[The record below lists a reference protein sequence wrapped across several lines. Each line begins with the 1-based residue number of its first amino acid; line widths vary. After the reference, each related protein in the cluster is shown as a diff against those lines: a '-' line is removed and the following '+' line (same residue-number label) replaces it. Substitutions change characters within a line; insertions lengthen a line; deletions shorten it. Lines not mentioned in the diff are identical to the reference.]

1 MTDKGCNRDAQ
12 DNAQNNGEVLIEDA
26 AGVCLVFW
34 TGAFLCVN
42 QTTEL
47 DLETAHAFFRVTI
60 FWEMH
65 QIVDY
70 IGNSKMTC
78 NV

>member
-1 MTDKGCNRDAQ
+1 MIYKGYTRDAQ
-12 DNAQNNGEVLIEDA
+12 DDAQNNGEGLIEDA
-26 AGVCLVFW
+26 AGVCLVFL

-42 QTTEL
+42 QTRGL
-47 DLETAHAFFRVTI
+47 DLETANAFFRVKI

-70 IGNSKMTC
+70 IGKSKMTC
-78 NV
+78 NI